1 MELVNIRDKE
11 SDEIHDALIA
21 LLRLNR
27 EGRIRGL
34 VFGLALDNG
43 DYRIGVKGSARRHPM
58 EALALFARGMST
70 ANGLVSEHLEQF
82 APNDP

>member
-1 MELVNIRDKE
+1 MELVNIRNKE
-11 SDEIHDALIA
+11 GDEIHDALIA

-34 VFGLALDNG
+34 AFGLALDDG
-43 DYRIGVKGSARRHPM
+43 DYRIGIKGSSRRHPM
-58 EALALFARGMST
+58 EALALFARGTST
-70 ANGLVSEHLEQF
+70 ANNLVSEHLEQF